1 MKTFKYIVLG
11 CLASLS
17 AVMTSCGSDY
27 LDTTPT
33 ESVNYPT
40 AMGSADNLYKA
51 LNGIARTMSTQQHMG
66 SQGECGENNIIS
78 LYENYM
84 SQDYYY
90 NAFASGWNPIMNLK
104 YTQNNHYS
112 TYPWYYYYNI
122 IGQANSILANVD
134 KATGD
139 DDLKKFCKGAA
150 LTFRAYAY
158 EKLIHYYA
166 PRWQDSNNGE
176 SKVIVLRTDEST
188 GDKAPSSLNDVYT
201 QIYKD
206 CQDAITSF
214 ESSKYKRPSTQVW
227 IPNVN
232 VAHAVYA
239 RAALYRQDYQT
250 ALTQATVARNGYP
263 LMSNADY
270 QAGFCKPTSE
280 WIFGSY
286 GGTTE
291 NNWYWSF
298 GTQFS
303 CNGYYGS
310 NTAYGA
316 GQISDALTKQIP
328 NTDVRKHLFL
338 TPDKIG
344 WGDSTNVYLRG
355 VKNPNQPTAP
365 FDPVAFKKA
374 VAYMDSIHETYTKD
388 YAAPYQGCKRA
399 GYFFMGS
406 QWKFY
411 VFDSPGVGYLPFIR
425 SSEMLLIE
433 AEANHFLGND
443 VAAQANLVELNQKT
457 GRDPKYTCTKTG
469 NEMFKEIVKYR
480 SLELWG
486 EGFGFSDYKRWNL
499 PVDRTTS
506 DNASSIIQVLVKP
519 NGTGWAWKI
528 PLGETDYNHEYTGTQ
543 NKTVK

>member
-33 ESVNYPT
+33 ESVSDKT
-40 AMGSADNLYKA
+40 ATATAENIYKT
-51 LNGIARTMSTQQHMG
+51 LNGIARTMSAQQYMG
-66 SQGECGENNIIS
+66 SQGECGENRIMS

-84 SQDYYY
+84 SQDYYF
-90 NAFASGWNPIMNLK
+90 NAYASGWGPIMNLA
-104 YTQNNHYS
+104 YTQSNHYC

-122 IGQANSILANVD
+122 IGQANTIIANVD
-134 KATGD
+134 NATGD
-139 DDLKKFCKGAA
+139 EDLKKFCKGAA

-188 GDKAPSSLNDVYT
+188 GDKAPSSLNDVYA

-206 CQDAITSF
+206 CQDAIASF
-214 ESSKYKRPSTQVW
+214 ESSNFKRPAAQVW
-227 IPNVN
+227 IPNAN

-239 RAALYRQDYQT
+239 RAALWRQDYQT
-250 ALTQATVARNGYP
+250 ALTQATEARKGYA
-263 LMSNADY
+263 LMNNKDY

-286 GGTTE
+286 GDATE

-303 CNGYYGS
+303 CNGYFGS

-316 GQISDALTKQIP
+316 GQISDALTSQIP

-344 WGDSTNVYLRG
+344 WSKSDEYLDG
-355 VKNPNQPTAP
+355 EA
-365 FDPVAFKKA
+365 DPEAFNKA
-374 VAYMDSIHETYTKD
+374 VAYMDSIHSAYTSS
-388 YAAPYQGCKRA
+388 YAAPYKGGKAA
-399 GYFFMGS
+399 GYLFMGS

-411 VFDSPGVGYLPFIR
+411 VFDTPGVGYLPFIR

-443 VAAQANLVELNQKT
+443 AAAQANLVELNKTT
-457 GRDPKYTCTKTG
+457 GRDPNYTCTKTG
-469 NEMFKEIVKYR
+469 NAMFKEIVKYR

-506 DNASSIIQVLVKP
+506 ANVDPSIKVRVEASS
-519 NGTGWAWKI
+519 TGWEWKI
-528 PLGETDYNHEYTGTQ
+528 PQGETDYNHEYIGTQ